1 MNHQNIGNFSDK
13 QSFFWHERC
22 CFSPLHVSF
31 VMTSCVYNLTKPY
44 LAHVPGES
52 RKWLLWNMLETIS
65 IYKSATQMKLP
76 IIRALAT
83 VFSAGDLLRAER
95 REGVGAAPKAESYS
109 RGNGRIRKFNRT
121 ACVLPEIVMPVFPT
135 FASFHTASHFYQ
147 TYWRYHHGAVDSSAE
162 EHRVF
167 LRMYYCMM
175 YLFTRMC
182 SIFLEAQW

>member
-1 MNHQNIGNFSDK
+1 MNNLIGILLCSHMNHQNIGNFSDK

-31 VMTSCVYNLTKPY
+31 VMTSCVFNLTKPY

-109 RGNGRIRKFNRT
+109 RGNGRIRKCNRT
-121 ACVLPEIVMPVFPT
+121 ACVLPEIVMPVF
-135 FASFHTASHFYQ
+135 SHFCFISHCKPFLPDLLKVPP
-147 TYWRYHHGAVDSSAE
+147 WR
-162 EHRVF
+162 
-167 LRMYYCMM
+167 C
-175 YLFTRMC
+175 
-182 SIFLEAQW
+182 W